1 MMNVSEAIRHC
12 EDKAKELREKT
23 LNMIANGEN
32 PKERADCLECARE
45 HEQLAEWLKELKGLR
60 LLLDWAVECGFG
72 YDNIPEEY
80 QKYKN
85 DVESKELGYTGG
97 LIYIAKCEAEL
108 NDK

>member
-12 EDKAKELREKT
+12 EDKTKELRCKADNINLHPAESYT
-23 LNMIANGEN
+23 
-32 PKERADCLECARE
+32 DCLECAEE

-85 DVESKELGYTGG
+85 DIESKELGYTEG